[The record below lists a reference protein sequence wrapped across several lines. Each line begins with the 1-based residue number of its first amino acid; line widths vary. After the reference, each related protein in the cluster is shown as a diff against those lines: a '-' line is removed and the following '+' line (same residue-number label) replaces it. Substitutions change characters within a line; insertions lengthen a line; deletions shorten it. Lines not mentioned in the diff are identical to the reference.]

1 MPNVMG
7 REFPY
12 TPEGMAAAQQY
23 AAAVGMRGGGMMGFR
38 PLGMEEG
45 GDATAEAIVRDLY
58 NIMRKGTTAAV
69 KDFIDANRADLE
81 MIARENP
88 DPMFNMLRSILPDF
102 PPADLTPTL
111 PEAQEALPDPL
122 MQPDS
127 PMIPEALR
135 RLFETPNITGF
146 VDEQGQPEEQLEQD
160 PTIGKLRIPEW
171 LREAERKLL
180 EPELVPEWRKDPRF
194 EGYYNPDQLNPYFD
208 PNEIVLADGGYIGRG
223 TMAGELSPRGSM
235 SVREEGET
243 MREMAKRMGKRNGG
257 IMSLRRY

>member
-45 GDATAEAIVRDLY
+45 GDATAEAIVRGLY
-58 NIMRKGTTAAV
+58 NIMSTGTTAEV
-69 KDFIDANRADLE
+69 KAYIDANRADLE

-88 DPMFNMLRSILPDF
+88 DPMFNMLRSVLPDF
-102 PPADLTPTL
+102 PAADLTPTL

-146 VDEQGQPEEQLEQD
+146 VDEQEQPEEQLEQD
-160 PTIGKLRIPEW
+160 PGIPEW
-171 LREAERKLL
+171 LREAERMR

-208 PNEIVLADGGYIGRG
+208 PNEIAVADGGYIGRG

>member
-45 GDATAEAIVRDLY
+45 GDATAEAIVRGLY
-58 NIMRKGTTAAV
+58 NIMSTGTTAEV
-69 KDFIDANRADLE
+69 KAYIDANRADLE

-88 DPMFNMLRSILPDF
+88 DPMFNMLRSVLPDF
-102 PPADLTPTL
+102 PAADLTPTL

-146 VDEQGQPEEQLEQD
+146 VDEQEQPEEQLEQD
-160 PTIGKLRIPEW
+160 PGISEW
-171 LREAERKLL
+171 LREAERMR
-180 EPELVPEWRKDPRF
+180 EPEIPEWMKDPRF

-208 PNEIVLADGGYIGRG
+208 PNEIAVADGGYIGRG

>member
-38 PLGMEEG
+38 PLGMDDG
-45 GDATAEAIVRDLY
+45 GDVEAKAIVRGLY
-58 NIMRKGTTAAV
+58 DIMRGGTTEAV
-69 KDFIDANRADLE
+69 RAYIEANRADLE
-81 MIARENP
+81 MIAKENP
-88 DPMFNMLRSILPDF
+88 DPMFNMLRSVLPEF
-102 PPADLTPTL
+102 PPADITPTL
-111 PEAQEALPDPL
+111 PGGEAFPDPL
-122 MQPDS
+122 TQPGVEALQPTIESVLDDEGKTAFGLNIEGFVPPGLPEAQGDLPDSPDS
-127 PMIPEALR
+127 PMILEGLR
-135 RLFETPNITGF
+135 RYYRDQPNS
-146 VDEQGQPEEQLEQD
+146 
-160 PTIGKLRIPEW
+160 
-171 LREAERKLL
+171 
-180 EPELVPEWRKDPRF
+180 
-194 EGYYNPDQLNPYFD
+194 YFD